1 MPERPELEYV
11 VSVLSRALPGC
22 RVDRVD
28 VLDPVVLR
36 VAVPGDP
43 RELLTGRHV
52 TAVNRRAHFVIL
64 SFDGGPS
71 LDLAIHPML
80 AGRFTL
86 CAPETR
92 RTKDIALVLSLR
104 PPDGEPRELRYR
116 DERQMG
122 KVWLLRP
129 DQRAQAPGLADVGI
143 DVLGPEFTRE
153 RFRALCKK
161 RTDQAKNFL
170 LDKGALDAMGN
181 AYADEVLWA
190 ARIHPKARV
199 AWLDAAAVDRLHAA
213 IREVLTEARDEVA
226 RRAPALDEKVRDF
239 NRVRNRKGEPCPR
252 CAAPIRVAGV
262 NGHDAFFCATC
273 QPDEQGRGFV
283 GWRTTGGA

>member
-1 MPERPELEYV
+1 M
-11 VSVLSRALPGC
+11 SVLARALPGC

-36 VAVPGDP
+36 TAVPGDA
-43 RELLTGRHV
+43 RDLLTGRHV
-52 TAVNRRAHFVIL
+52 TGVQRRAHFVVI

-71 LDLAIHPML
+71 PELAIHPML
-80 AGRFTL
+80 AGRFML
-86 CAPETR
+86 CPPDSR
-92 RTKDIALVLSLR
+92 RTKDTALVLALSR
-104 PPDGEPRELRYR
+104 VDAEPRELRYR

-122 KVWLLRP
+122 KVWVLRP
-129 DQRAQAPGLADVGI
+129 DQRGQAPGLSEIGI

-170 LDKGALDAMGN
+170 LDKSALDAMGN

-199 AWLDAAAVDRLHAA
+199 GDPRGAHGGARRGDAAGGPYRGQGPRLPQGAQPQGGA
-213 IREVLTEARDEVA
+213 LPAL
-226 RRAPALDEKVRDF
+226 RRADP
-239 NRVRNRKGEPCPR
+239 
-252 CAAPIRVAGV
+252 
-262 NGHDAFFCATC
+262 
-273 QPDEQGRGFV
+273 GRG
-283 GWRTTGGA
+283 RERS

>member
-1 MPERPELEYV
+1 M
-11 VSVLSRALPGC
+11 
-22 RVDRVD
+22 
-28 VLDPVVLR
+28 LDPVVLR
-36 VAVPGDP
+36 TAVPGDA
-43 RELLTGRHV
+43 RDLLTGRHV
-52 TAVNRRAHFVIL
+52 TGVQRRAHFVVI

-71 LDLAIHPML
+71 LELAIHPML
-80 AGRFTL
+80 AGRFML
-86 CAPETR
+86 CPPDSR
-92 RTKDIALVLSLR
+92 RTKDTALVLALSR
-104 PPDGEPRELRYR
+104 VDAEPRELRYR

-122 KVWLLRP
+122 KVWVLRP
-129 DQRAQAPGLADVGI
+129 DQRGQAPGLSEIGI

-170 LDKGALDAMGN
+170 LDKSALDAMGN

-199 AWLDAAAVDRLHAA
+199 AWLDVASMDRLHGA

-226 RRAPALDEKVRDF
+226 RRAGPIEDKVRDF
-239 NRVRNRKGEPCPR
+239 LKVRNRKGEPCPR
-252 CAAPIRVAGV
+252 CGAPIRVAGV

-283 GWRTTGGA
+283 GWRKGGEA